1 MLSES
6 TIAFFEKLLDMCT
19 VKANDPM
26 FDVTVATIST
36 AKRELAEARAKLLEV

>member
-6 TIAFFEKLLDMCT
+6 TIAFFEKLLEMVS
-19 VKANDPM
+19 VKASDPQ

-36 AKRELAEARAKLLEV
+36 AKRELAEARAARLEA